1 MNAPPIPTL
10 ATHGGPDAGPPI
22 EHDFSTNANP
32 LGPPPQLRRAVQ
44 DADRT
49 RYPDPQYL
57 TLRARLADAH
67 GVDAARIVP
76 ASGGAE
82 AIRRLT
88 LAALLEGIAE
98 VWVPCP
104 GFGDYALAAQ
114 ALGIAV
120 RPYAQVVDI
129 APAGPALIWVCEPCN
144 PTGASIGTAALAAL
158 VDAHADAIVAVDL
171 AYAPLRLAGA
181 ETLVPARCWQLHC
194 PNKALGLT
202 GIRAAYVVAP
212 TEDALWARMLSLAPS
227 WVLAAE
233 GVAMLTHWRDAATA
247 GWLADSRML
256 LREWTAAQRALLSD
270 RFGWA
275 ICATD
280 TPFALARLP
289 HVERTLPALRA
300 RGIKLRNAAS
310 FGLPGQ
316 VRIATL
322 PPASQEAL
330 RRALEELP

>member
-1 MNAPPIPTL
+1 MNTPPIPTL
-10 ATHGGPDAGPPI
+10 ATHGGPDAGPLI
-22 EHDFSTNANP
+22 AHDFSTNANP
-32 LGPPPQLRRAVQ
+32 LGPPPPLRRAVQ

-57 TLRARLADAH
+57 ALRKRLGHAH
-67 GVDAARIVP
+67 RVDAARIVP
-76 ASGGAE
+76 AAGGAE

-88 LAALLEGIAE
+88 LAALLEGVRE

-114 ALGIAV
+114 ALGVAV
-120 RPYAQVVDI
+120 RTYAQAADI
-129 APAGPALIWVCEPCN
+129 APAAPALIWVCEPCN
-144 PTGASIGTAALAAL
+144 PTGASLGTAALAAL

-202 GIRAAYVVAP
+202 GIRAGYLVAP
-212 TEDALWARMLSLAPS
+212 AEDSLWARVLSLAPS

-233 GVAMLTHWRDAATA
+233 GVAMLTHWRDAETA
-247 GWLADSRML
+247 AWLADSRML
-256 LREWTAAQRALLSD
+256 LREWTAAQRALLTD

-275 ICATD
+275 IGITD

-289 HVERTLPALRA
+289 HVESTLQRLRA
-300 RGIKLRNAAS
+300 HGIKLRNAAS
-310 FGLPGQ
+310 FGLPDR

-322 PPASQEAL
+322 PPTSQEAL
-330 RRALEELP
+330 RRALEEFI